1 MSHVK
6 SKQFAFAYYAYYTDL
21 GLPTNY
27 RRGESVSLSFLL
39 YLCPPNSEDRLHLS
53 KTCK

>member
-6 SKQFAFAYYAYYTDL
+6 SKRFAFAYCTDL

-39 YLCPPNSEDRLHLS
+39 YLCDTNSKEEKNH
-53 KTCK
+53 K

>member
-6 SKQFAFAYYAYYTDL
+6 SKQFAFAYCTDL

-39 YLCPPNSEDRLHLS
+39 YLCPPKKKKIINRSYSEYV
-53 KTCK
+53 